1 MTFMLRATFCLSL
14 LVGVAVLL
22 ALTLS
27 LTSIVYLLLLDIG
40 LICGER
46 RRFIVFDGG
55 DHRLHQDMRNT
66 KAKLPAPEQIFSCL
80 PACPKSGG
88 FSRPITGN
96 D

>member
-1 MTFMLRATFCLSL
+1 MLRAAFCLLS
-14 LVGVAVLL
+14 LVGSAVLP
-22 ALTLS
+22 ALTLF

-55 DHRLHQDMRNT
+55 DRRLHQVMRKT

-80 PACPKSGG
+80 PACPKAAASAA
-88 FSRPITGN
+88 R
-96 D
+96 